1 MTAAR
6 RSADDARSPRREP
19 ADKAARRGPTF
30 TAPGLRKMDPSAE
43 MSLIVAIVSAAASVI
58 SAVAASVA
66 AVGIWRGIRAMV
78 RSNDDRAEQ
87 QREAMQLQREA
98 EDKRHAEAMQ
108 LQRET
113 IQLQREAMQQQ
124 REAMQQ
130 QREADD
136 NRHSETMTALQ
147 ELIRRTA
154 PPAAATERG

>member
-1 MTAAR
+1 MTAGR
-6 RSADDARSPRREP
+6 RP
-19 ADKAARRGPTF
+19 AD
-30 TAPGLRKMDPSAE
+30 
-43 MSLIVAIVSAAASVI
+43 SAAASVI
-58 SAVAASVA
+58 SALAASVA
-66 AVGIWRGIRAMV
+66 AVGIWRGIRAML

-98 EDKRHAEAMQ
+98 VQ
-108 LQRET
+108 L
-113 IQLQREAMQQQ
+113 Q